1 MNYEDCV
8 QNIPVHEVVKTQHN
22 VASGFKLLKLA
33 FNLKA
38 AFLEALTDVC
48 HRFVWQTSVRTSTNI
63 GHRFVWQTS
72 VRTLAK
78 LYFLFVTSDKLYSNS
93 DQNTRAK

>member
-8 QNIPVHEVVKTQHN
+8 QNIPVDEVVKTQHN
-22 VASGFKLLKLA
+22 VASGFKLLKSA

-48 HRFVWQTSVRTSTNI
+48 HRFVWQTSVRT
-63 GHRFVWQTS
+63 
-72 VRTLAK
+72 LAK
-78 LYFLFVTSDKLYSNS
+78 LYFLLVISDKLYSNS